1 MDDIDRQLVRLL
13 VADGRLSYQE
23 LARMVLLSA
32 NSTADRVRRLRQSG
46 TIAGYHAEFNLAS
59 VGCTLHALT
68 DLKLKE
74 HVAREDFEDALEG
87 VPQVLSAMHTTGEF
101 DYQLRIACTG
111 TPDLQ
116 DLVDTVRRLG
126 AREVQSRIVLGERRF
141 DPTRL
146 LA

>member
-13 VADGRLSYQE
+13 VADARLSYQE

-46 TIAGYHAEFNLAS
+46 TIAGYHAELDLAS
-59 VGCTLHALT
+59 VGRTLHALT
-68 DLKLKE
+68 DVKLKE
-74 HVAREDFEDALEG
+74 HVGREDFEDALEG

-111 TPDLQ
+111 TADLQ
-116 DLVDTVRRLG
+116 NLVDTVRRLG